1 MIDDGDVSDVW
12 NSMYSYSYSYQL
24 SDGWFLVKPLCERA
38 MELSGGVRSSG
49 QVQGAAR
56 DFDAAVLEAYE
67 KVAALDSLTAEN
79 SDVFVSLKQ

>member
-49 QVQGAAR
+49 QVQGAA
-56 DFDAAVLEAYE
+56 LYG
-67 KVAALDSLTAEN
+67 
-79 SDVFVSLKQ
+79 